1 MFYRSLLI
9 EVVRQ
14 KVEMELAN
22 KNKILSGEEII
33 IVSIY
38 IYILEL
44 GKRFEC
50 SNLRLLA
57 MHSKLH
63 FSLQSFAAT
72 PTLIFADVHLYKSK
86 HVINVCTCMYNY
98 V

>member
-9 EVVRQ
+9 EVVHQ

-38 IYILEL
+38 IYIY
-44 GKRFEC
+44 
-50 SNLRLLA
+50 
-57 MHSKLH
+57 
-63 FSLQSFAAT
+63 
-72 PTLIFADVHLYKSK
+72 IY
-86 HVINVCTCMYNY
+86 
-98 V
+98 

>member
-22 KNKILSGEEII
+22 KNKILSGEEFI

-38 IYILEL
+38 IYIYIRAG
-44 GKRFEC
+44 GKGL
-50 SNLRLLA
+50 NA
-57 MHSKLH
+57 
-63 FSLQSFAAT
+63 
-72 PTLIFADVHLYKSK
+72 
-86 HVINVCTCMYNY
+86 
-98 V
+98 